1 MMKRPR
7 HNSTRQLNL
16 FHPRLKT
23 PRWRELPRS
32 TRRRTRQLLVE
43 LLVSAAVRG
52 DAPEVG
58 HEQ

>member
-7 HNSTRQLNL
+7 HNPTRQLNL
-16 FHPRLKT
+16 FHARPT
-23 PRWRELPRS
+23 VPRWQALPSS

-43 LLVSAAVRG
+43 LLACTAVRG
-52 DAPEVG
+52 DVPEVG